1 MYTVD
6 PVNTAGGLA
15 FFEKNNVDVHIL
27 YANNNIL
34 DVQILYDDKQLYLS
48 CVYGNPIISLRH
60 IVWEHIT
67 RFGVNRKSSWC
78 VFGDFNDIL
87 NNSEKTSG
95 PRRSDNSF
103 LPFASMIDSCDMIEL
118 LGIGNRLAW
127 GGKRRNLWIQSKL
140 DRAFG
145 NKEWF
150 KQFPASNQAFLIIGR
165 W

>member
-1 MYTVD
+1 MCFWR
-6 PVNTAGGLA
+6 L
-15 FFEKNNVDVHIL
+15 
-27 YANNNIL
+27 
-34 DVQILYDDKQLYLS
+34 Q
-48 CVYGNPIISLRH
+48 C
-60 IVWEHIT
+60 
-67 RFGVNRKSSWC
+67 
-78 VFGDFNDIL
+78 IL